1 MEAASTSALVVE
13 DGRRGRRRYRGGS
26 SDEEGGGER
35 RGDGGVEGA
44 RRDVVGAAVQHGYG
58 AAFQGGHRRRHVR
71 LGTSHLPQPLRRRHH
86 PPHRAPS
93 REVRLVF
100 RHVGRLVVV
109 NPYPPADVQH
119 PAQTKPDTLSMHL

>member
-1 MEAASTSALVVE
+1 M
-13 DGRRGRRRYRGGS
+13 RRYHGGS

-58 AAFQGGHRRRHVR
+58 AAFQGGHRWRHVR
-71 LGTSHLPQPLRRRHH
+71 LGPPHLPQPLRRRHH

-100 RHVGRLVVV
+100 RHVSRLVVV
-109 NPYPPADVQH
+109 NPYPLPMSIILRKLNQI
-119 PAQTKPDTLSMHL
+119 L